1 MFKTFTSLEELL
13 AEVHS
18 DRQLEGDGAG
28 TANRF
33 PVRFVL
39 FDNFRDCCDFV
50 EDVSHLPH
58 IAIQRIEDWMDD
70 EYPDVFMPHDKL
82 ARRILDLIQATSAEY
97 RIIMPFSEMAR
108 FYNNKDR
115 QEFDSL
121 ISTVKGYCTDKEGYQ
136 TKQRIYIP
144 IIGQEGKMQKFR
156 NDSQSFIWYFN
167 NTDRQLNYRL
177 ILTDNATYGVNG
189 LEGKY
194 NIAHTLTE
202 WLGYWKYP
210 ELKQNIISVSPS
222 IFSHKE
228 YAKPD
233 NAFTFCSCHNSYEF
247 LTKGLQLDVD
257 CIPFKEEEIHYW
269 DMLASKIDINDFK
282 FETFFNEQFGIY
294 NLADYRVFFET
305 WFKHK
310 QPFMRW
316 LLAKYYVHKFCDSGY
331 ICRVLQQID
340 GYSDTTFARG
350 LALTIFGLENPE
362 QYIDERHE
370 GLQQGANNGME
381 LAPEVQSY
389 LVEKISKIEAS
400 DGIISAVRYISCM
413 STAEKSLIIEW
424 YKDGKIEKDRL
435 LGIYPDLY
443 YYLGK
448 TVASA
453 EEPWVLDYID
463 KYKEAKVRNEYTD
476 EVKDYI
482 LTKNQNHI
490 EYFKWSSKFSTTR
503 TLLSMREDIQTYIWI
518 DGLGIDWIPFITQIV
533 KEHESEGYYLNE
545 VFVATA
551 KLPTRT
557 DINKVDIE
565 AMSGGLANKIGD
577 IDEVAHSCRPY
588 PRFVIEDFAEVR
600 NAIRKLLV
608 EHPGQKIAIVSD
620 HGISYLSQLRQGHNL
635 KGYKSDHH
643 GRIAMTTTGSKASI
657 VMDEK
662 YNVVNMPDGKTI
674 ALCALKHESLMA
686 KIPDGMGCHG
696 GCTPEE
702 QLVPVMIISPNKT
715 TAAWRAVFKSF
726 NVEEANPVVVYEIA
740 GLDTNQQPLVEYD
753 GRFYSMSAVGNTYT
767 SERLPLNKD
776 VNKVKLHIGTW
787 EKEEDTFTIRMAVQE
802 DDLFTF

>member
-1 MFKTFTSLEELL
+1 MFKTFTNLDELL
-13 AEVHS
+13 AEVHK

-50 EDVSHLPH
+50 EEISHLPH
-58 IAIQRIEDWMDD
+58 IAIQRIEDWMDE
-70 EYPDVFMPHDKL
+70 EYPDVFLPHDKL
-82 ARRILDLIQATSAEY
+82 ANKILNLIRTTPTAY

-115 QEFDSL
+115 FEFDSL
-121 ISTVKGYCTDKEGYQ
+121 ISTVKGFDTDKYGFQ
-136 TKQRIYIP
+136 KKQRIYIP

-177 ILTDNATYGVNG
+177 ILTDNTTYNVNG
-189 LEGKY
+189 LESKY
-194 NIAHTLTE
+194 NIASTLTE

-210 ELKQNIISVSPS
+210 ELQQNIISVSPS
-222 IFSHKE
+222 IFSHKD

-233 NAFTFCSCHNSYEF
+233 NAFTFCPCHNSYEF
-247 LTKGLQLDVD
+247 LTKGLQLDID
-257 CIPFKEEEIHYW
+257 CIPYKEEEIIYW
-269 DMLASKIDINDFK
+269 DILASQIDINNFN
-282 FETFFNEQFGIY
+282 FEKYFNEQFGIY
-294 NLADYRVFFET
+294 NLADYKVFFET

-310 QPFMRW
+310 PPFMRW

-331 ICRVLQQID
+331 ICRVLQQIE
-340 GYSDTTFARG
+340 GFSDTAFAKG
-350 LALTIFGLENPE
+350 LALTIFGLENPA

-370 GLQQGANNGME
+370 GLWQGAINGME

-389 LVEKISKIEAS
+389 LIEKIRKIEAN
-400 DGIISAVRYISCM
+400 DGVMSAIRYLSCM
-413 STAEKSLIIEW
+413 TSAEKKLILEW
-424 YKDGKIEKDRL
+424 YRDGKIKKEDLKDL
-435 LGIYPDLY
+435 YPDLY

-448 TVASA
+448 TVASS

-463 KYKEAKVRNEYTD
+463 KYKEAKVRNEYTSD
-476 EVKDYI
+476 VRSYI
-482 LTKNQNHI
+482 ISKNQNHV
-490 EYFKWSSKFSTTR
+490 EYFKWSSKFPTSR
-503 TLLSMREDIQTYIWI
+503 TLLSMRQDIQAFIWI
-518 DGLGIDWIPFITQIV
+518 DGLGIDWIPFIAQIV
-533 KEHESEGYYLNE
+533 KEHEPEGYYLNE

-565 AMSGGLANKIGD
+565 AMSGGLAVKIGD
-577 IDEVAHSCRPY
+577 IDEVAHTCRPY
-588 PRFVIEDFAEVR
+588 PRFVIEDMVEVR
-600 NAIRKLLV
+600 NKIHKMLL

-620 HGISYLSQLRQGHNL
+620 HGISYLSQLKQGYNL
-635 KGYKSDHH
+635 KGYKSDHY
-643 GRIAMTTTGSKASI
+643 GRIALATTSGRASI
-657 VMDEK
+657 VKDEK
-662 YNVVNMPDGKTI
+662 YNIVDLPDGKTV

-686 KIPDGMGCHG
+686 KIPEGMGCHG

-702 QLVPVMIISPNKT
+702 QLVPVMIISSNKT
-715 TAAWRAVFKSF
+715 TATWRAVFKSF
-726 NVEEANPVVVYEIA
+726 EVEEANPVVVYEIA
-740 GLDTNQQPLVEYD
+740 GLDTNQHPLIEYD
-753 GRFYSMSAVGNTYT
+753 DKYYSTNAVGNTYT

-787 EKEEDTFTIRMAVQE
+787 EKEDMFTIKLAVQE